1 MSLSFVRQDITKMTV
16 DAIVNA
22 ANTGLQ
28 EGSGV
33 CGAIFAAAGSGKMTE
48 ACQKLAPIKT
58 GEAVIT
64 PGFALP
70 ARYVIHTA
78 GPIYQ
83 ASNPQESER
92 LLRSAYTESMQ
103 LALANHCESIAFPL
117 ISSGIFGYPKE
128 EALSVAT
135 SAIRNFLDDH
145 ELEVYLVVFDKKAF
159 VLSEDMLS
167 EVQSYIDENYVEH
180 HTASRRRLLNVEEKA
195 LREAARDYECGTVRM
210 DDFLQK
216 SEESSMANK
225 EKPKKKAVPKLIKAD
240 KAFPFLGA
248 GPFEPDEPFNT
259 YLLKLIDSMGKKDS
273 DVYNKANLDRKLF
286 SKIRTGKHYMP
297 SKRTVLALA
306 IGMELNLEETE
317 KLLKRAG
324 FAFSPS
330 LKFDLIV
337 KYFIENRKYDIY
349 EINECLFKFDQ
360 QLLGIND

>member
-1 MSLSFVRQDITKMTV
+1 MSLSFVRQDITKMAV

-33 CGAIFAAAGSGKMTE
+33 CGAIFTAAGPAEMTK
-48 ACQKLAPIKT
+48 ACQKLAPIHT

-70 ARYVIHTA
+70 AKFVIHTA
-78 GPIYQ
+78 GPVYR
-83 ASNPQESER
+83 ADNPAESER
-92 LLRSAYTESMQ
+92 LLRSAYTKSLQ
-103 LALANHCESIAFPL
+103 LAVDNNCASIAFPL
-117 ISSGIFGYPKE
+117 ISSGIFGYPKA

-135 SAIRNFLDDH
+135 SAIREFLNDH

-159 VLSEDMLS
+159 VLSEAMLS
-167 EVQSYIDENYVEH
+167 EVQSYIDENYVGH
-180 HTASRRRLLNVEEKA
+180 HTAARRRLLNVEEKA
-195 LREAARDYECGTVRM
+195 LRDAARDYECGTVRM
-210 DDFLQK
+210 EDFIQ
-216 SEESSMANK
+216 SSK
-225 EKPKKKAVPKLIKAD
+225 EAPQAKKKKPTKIEPQLIVANEALSPK
-240 KAFPFLGA
+240 GA
-248 GPFEPDEPFNT
+248 GQFEPDEPFNA
-259 YLLKLIDSMGKKDS
+259 YLLKLIASLGKKDS

-349 EINECLFKFDQ
+349 EINECLFEFDQ
-360 QLLGIND
+360 PLLGLND

>member
-33 CGAIFAAAGSGKMTE
+33 CGAIFTAAGPAEMTK
-48 ACQKLAPIKT
+48 ACQKLAPIHT

-64 PGFALP
+64 PGFDLP
-70 ARYVIHTA
+70 AKFVIHTA
-78 GPIYQ
+78 GPVYQ
-83 ASNPQESER
+83 ADNPTESER
-92 LLRSAYTESMQ
+92 LLRSAYTKSLQ
-103 LALANHCESIAFPL
+103 LAVDNNCASIAFPL
-117 ISSGIFGYPKE
+117 ISSGIFGYPKAQ
-128 EALSVAT
+128 ALSVAT
-135 SAIRNFLDDH
+135 SAIRNFLNTH

-159 VLSEDMLS
+159 VLSEAMLS

-180 HTASRRRLLNVEEKA
+180 HTASKRRLLNVEEKA
-195 LREAARDYECGTVRM
+195 LRDAAIDYECGNVRM
-210 DDFLQK
+210 EDFIKKTEAPQAKKIKPTKIKPQLI
-216 SEESSMANK
+216 MAN
-225 EKPKKKAVPKLIKAD
+225 EALPPK
-240 KAFPFLGA
+240 GA
-248 GPFEPDEPFNT
+248 GLFEPDEPFNA
-259 YLLKLIDSMGKKDS
+259 YLLKLIAGLGKKDS

-306 IGMELNLEETE
+306 IGMELSLEETE

-337 KYFIENRKYDIY
+337 KYFIEHKKYDIY

-360 QLLGIND
+360 PLLGLND